1 MKLFEYDKR
10 FASVAGDDFVYYDY
24 KNPMSFGQMTNNSEI
39 CLREYFDVVIAD
51 PPFLSEEC
59 MTKTSVTVKY
69 LAKKEAKLLFCTG
82 KLFDEIRFVMYYY
95 IPLHQPIINQFQNF
109 LILGATMK
117 ELLERLLNLHCCEFL
132 PKHKNNLANEFRCYA
147 NYDFDHGIA
156 ASNKC

>member
-82 KLFDEIRFVMYYY
+82 KLFDEIRYVMYYY
-95 IPLHQPIINQFQNF
+95 MIKITLFTNQLLTSFKTF
-109 LILGATMK
+109 L
-117 ELLERLLNLHCCEFL
+117 F
-132 PKHKNNLANEFRCYA
+132 
-147 NYDFDHGIA
+147 
-156 ASNKC
+156 